1 MRAKRLTYNR
11 KTIYVG
17 VEMAYFT
24 IQVISD
30 YAVELMEEGI
40 DDNLIN
46 RFAYWNI
53 GLTLI
58 IYRDYPEGRP
68 LMDAFDK

>member
-46 RFAYWNI
+46 RFAY
-53 GLTLI
+53 
-58 IYRDYPEGRP
+58 
-68 LMDAFDK
+68 